1 MNEILI
7 WNYGIPKQW
16 LSKIEIDY
24 LIRLPKEL
32 PAVDW
37 IFDELDRVWNEH
49 KLDNC
54 MELSQ
59 QPIGAYYGH
68 PVWPVNG
75 IFSSQDPASL
85 SHRSAVAKY
94 LKEIGVKSVA
104 DYGGGFGQLAISIA
118 KAIPDADIYIVEP
131 YPTKVGIERLRRET
145 QIKIVPNLSVESYGA
160 IVAQDVLEHV
170 EDPIKLASEIANSV
184 RVGSSV
190 IFANC
195 FYPVI
200 QCHLPSTFHL
210 RYTFPYVMKSLGL
223 RYVGTVEGAAHAQIF
238 ERVGALHLSKAR
250 KVEALSRIIGPLLN
264 YGRGFL
270 SKVKRFLMHE

>member
-7 WNYGIPKQW
+7 WNYGIPIQW

-37 IFDELDRVWNEH
+37 IFDELDRVWNEQ

-54 MELSQ
+54 VELSQ

-68 PVWPVNG
+68 PVWLVNG

-85 SHRSAVAKY
+85 AHRSAIAKY
-94 LKEIGVKSVA
+94 FKEIGVKFVA

-118 KAIPDADIYIVEP
+118 QTIPDADIYIVEP
-131 YPTKVGIERLRRET
+131 YPTKVGIERLRRTT

-184 RVGSSV
+184 RVGGSV
-190 IFANC
+190 IFANS

-264 YGRGFL
+264 QGRGFVE
-270 SKVKRFLMHE
+270 SS